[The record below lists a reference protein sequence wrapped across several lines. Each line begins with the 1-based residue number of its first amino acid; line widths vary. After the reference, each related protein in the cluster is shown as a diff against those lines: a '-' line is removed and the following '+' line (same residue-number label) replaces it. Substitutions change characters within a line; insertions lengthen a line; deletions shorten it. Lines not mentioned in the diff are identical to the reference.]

1 MKGHLRERSPGHWAI
16 ILDVRDPATGKRRR
30 KWHSFHGTKREA
42 QHECARLITEM
53 NKGSYIEPS
62 KLKLSIFLDQW
73 LESAKSQVAPRTF
86 ERYEEIAKKNIAPL
100 LGALPLTQLR
110 PAQISAA
117 YATALKSGRRDG
129 KGGLS
134 PRTVHHM
141 HRILKQ
147 ALSVAVKWGMLAQ
160 NPAEL
165 VDPPKVE
172 RASMSALNLD
182 QTARLLDHF
191 RPTRSYVSV
200 LLGVLC
206 GLRRGEI
213 TALKWKSVDLERGQL
228 SIEEST
234 EQTRDG
240 TRSKETKSG
249 RARAVALPRFVADEL
264 IRHRV
269 RQAEELLKLGFRI
282 SDDYYIVAQ
291 EDGQPLQPNSV
302 THEFVRILAL
312 AADLPRIRFHDLR
325 HSHATHLLA
334 SGIHPKI
341 AQERLGHSSVGITLD
356 LYSHVL
362 PGMQEDAAAKVDA
375 GLRSAIEKAAK
386 AKG

>member
-16 ILDVRDPATGKRRR
+16 ILDLRDPATGKRRR
-30 KWHSFHGTKREA
+30 KWHSFQGTKREA

-73 LESAKSQVAPRTF
+73 LESVKSQVAPRTF
-86 ERYEEIAKKNIAPL
+86 ERYEEIANKNIAPL
-100 LGALPLTQLR
+100 LGALALTQLR
-110 PAQISAA
+110 PAQISAS

-172 RASMSALNLD
+172 RTSMSALNLE

-191 RPTRSYVSV
+191 RPTRSYVAV

-249 RARAVALPRFVADEL
+249 RARAVALPLFVADEL
-264 IRHRV
+264 SRHKV
-269 RQAEELLKLGFRI
+269 RQAEELLKLGIRI
-282 SDDYYIVAQ
+282 SGDCHIVAQ
-291 EDGQPLQPNSV
+291 EDGRPVQPNSV
-302 THEFVRILAL
+302 THEFVRILGA
-312 AADLPRIRFHDLR
+312 AADLPRVRFHDLR

>member
-1 MKGHLRERSPGHWAI
+1 
-16 ILDVRDPATGKRRR
+16 
-30 KWHSFHGTKREA
+30 
-42 QHECARLITEM
+42 
-53 NKGSYIEPS
+53 
-62 KLKLSIFLDQW
+62 
-73 LESAKSQVAPRTF
+73 
-86 ERYEEIAKKNIAPL
+86 
-100 LGALPLTQLR
+100 
-110 PAQISAA
+110 
-117 YATALKSGRRDG
+117 
-129 KGGLS
+129 
-134 PRTVHHM
+134 
-141 HRILKQ
+141 
-147 ALSVAVKWGMLAQ
+147 
-160 NPAEL
+160 
-165 VDPPKVE
+165 
-172 RASMSALNLD
+172 MSALNLE

-191 RPTRSYVSV
+191 RPTRSYVAV

-249 RARAVALPRFVADEL
+249 RARAVALPLFVADEL
-264 IRHRV
+264 SRHKV
-269 RQAEELLKLGFRI
+269 RQAEELLKLGIRI
-282 SDDYYIVAQ
+282 SGDCHIVAQ
-291 EDGQPLQPNSV
+291 EDGRPVQPNSV
-302 THEFVRILAL
+302 THEFVRILGA
-312 AADLPRIRFHDLR
+312 AADLPRVRFHDLR